1 MHGGLSAK
9 RITSNT
15 PPSCLQAVQIH
26 PDLQVL
32 QKKRKNS
39 SKSIDLESI
48 DLAV

>member
-9 RITSNT
+9 RITGDKPS
-15 PPSCLQAVQIH
+15 SCLQAFQLH

-32 QKKRKNS
+32 QKKRKNNFNS
-39 SKSIDLESI
+39 QEFECK